1 MTISRN
7 NFTSLPVAAEQ
18 EGVDVSYFTV
28 DFIADVS
35 AEIGDPQADSTA
47 AGLALV
53 QAAIMN
59 LGINILATGPL
70 GNSDTELTY
79 MVRTDSLDVA
89 NHITANGI
97 RDAIR
102 AVDTAGRAAGAT
114 PRNTANFSSATVT
127 AKDVYIAV

>member
-1 MTISRN
+1 MPISRN

-18 EGVDVSYFTV
+18 ECIDVSYFTV

-35 AEIGDPQADSTA
+35 AEVGGPQADSTA

-102 AVDTAGRAAGAT
+102 AVDAERAASRSPSA
-114 PRNTANFSSATVT
+114 TANLATATVT
-127 AKDVYIAV
+127 VKTLTIAV

>member
-1 MTISRN
+1 MPISRN

-18 EGVDVSYFTV
+18 EGVDVSFFTV
-28 DFIADVS
+28 DFINAMNS
-35 AEIGDPQADSTA
+35 ETGDPQADSTA

-53 QAAIMN
+53 EQAIMN
-59 LGINILATGPL
+59 QGINILATGPL
-70 GNSDTELTY
+70 GNSNTELTY

-89 NHITANGI
+89 NHITGNVI

-102 AVDTAGRAAGAT
+102 AVDTNGRAAGAT
-114 PRNTANFSSATVT
+114 PRNTANFSAATVT

>member
-1 MTISRN
+1 MPISRN

-35 AEIGDPQADSTA
+35 AEIGDPQADSTV

-53 QAAIMN
+53 QNAIMN

>member
-1 MTISRN
+1 MAISRN
-7 NFTSLPVAAEQ
+7 NFTALPVAAEI

-28 DFIADVS
+28 DFINAMNS
-35 AEIGDPQADSTA
+35 ETGDPQADSTA

-59 LGINILATGPL
+59 QGINILATGPL
-70 GNSDTELTY
+70 GNSNTELTY

-89 NHITANGI
+89 NHLTGNGI

-102 AVDTAGRAAGAT
+102 AVDTNGRAASAT
-114 PRNTANFSSATVT
+114 PRNTANFSAATVT
-127 AKDVYIAV
+127 SKDLAIAV

>member
-1 MTISRN
+1 MPISRN

-18 EGVDVSYFTV
+18 EGVDVSFFTV
-28 DFIADVS
+28 DFINAMNS
-35 AEIGDPQADSTA
+35 ETGDPQADSTA

-53 QAAIMN
+53 QAAIMD

-70 GNSDTELTY
+70 GNSNTELTY

-89 NHITANGI
+89 NHITGNVI

-102 AVDTAGRAAGAT
+102 AVDTNGRAAGAT
-114 PRNTANFSSATVT
+114 PRNTANFSAATVT

>member
-1 MTISRN
+1 MPITRN

-28 DFIADVS
+28 DFINGMNS
-35 AEIGDPQADSTA
+35 ETGDPQADSTA

-53 QAAIMN
+53 QAAIQN
-59 LGINILATGPL
+59 LGINILGTGPL
-70 GNSDTELTY
+70 GNSNTELTY
-79 MVRTDSLDVA
+79 MVRTESLDVA
-89 NHITANGI
+89 NHLTGNGI

-102 AVDTAGRAAGAT
+102 AVDTNGRAASAT
-114 PRNTANFSSATVT
+114 PRNTADFSSATVT

>member
-1 MTISRN
+1 MTTSRN
-7 NFTSLPVAAEQ
+7 NFTALPVAAEI

-28 DFIADVS
+28 DFINAMNS
-35 AEIGDPQADSTA
+35 ETGDPQADSTA

-59 LGINILATGPL
+59 QGINILATGPL
-70 GNSDTELTY
+70 GNSNTELTY

-89 NHITANGI
+89 NHITANGL

-102 AVDTAGRAAGAT
+102 AVDAAGRAASAT
-114 PRNTANFSSATVT
+114 PRNTADISAATVT
-127 AKDVYIAV
+127 VKTLTIAV

>member
-1 MTISRN
+1 MAISRN
-7 NFTSLPVAAEQ
+7 NFTALPVEAEQ
-18 EGVDVSYFTV
+18 EGVDVSFFTV
-28 DFIADVS
+28 DFINAMNS
-35 AEIGDPQADSTA
+35 ETGDPQADSTA

-70 GNSDTELTY
+70 GNSNTELTY
-79 MVRTDSLDVA
+79 MVRADSLDVA

-102 AVDTAGRAAGAT
+102 AVDTNGRAASAT
-114 PRNTANFSSATVT
+114 PRNTANISAATVT

>member
-89 NHITANGI
+89 NHITGNVI

-114 PRNTANFSSATVT
+114 PRNTANFSAATVT
-127 AKDVYIAV
+127 AKTLAIAV